1 MNKVLKIGVIGLG
14 VGEKHAEA
22 YLTNSKCKLIAV
34 SDFDEV
40 KLKNFQK
47 KAGNLKYVSS
57 NADDIL
63 FDPEIDLVSIA
74 SFDNFHADQILKAI
88 SAGKNIFVEKPLCL
102 HDEEYETI
110 RTALAYNPQIKLSS
124 NLVLRCAPHFKEV
137 KEKLKSGFFGKPYY
151 FEGDYNYGRI
161 NKIVNSWRGEIPFYS
176 VVHGGAIHLTD
187 LIIWLAE
194 SRVVEVVAVGNR
206 IMTEGTKFKF
216 PDMVSALLKFE
227 NGITAKVSANFG
239 CVMPHH
245 HGLAVFGSEGSYI
258 KGFQNEEY
266 YNSREADGNKIC
278 RAYEEKFPKTELLES
293 FIDFVLNDNEPL
305 VTTADVLDT
314 MAVSLAIE
322 RSLQT
327 NNWEKVKY

>member
-1 MNKVLKIGVIGLG
+1 MNKVLKIGIIGLG
-14 VGEKHAEA
+14 VGEKHAEV
-22 YLTNSKCKLIAV
+22 YLQNSKCKLIAV
-34 SDFDEV
+34 SDFNEG
-40 KLKNFQK
+40 KLSDFNAKIND
-47 KAGNLKYVSS
+47 LKYVSV

-63 FDPEIDLVSIA
+63 SDPEIDLVSIA
-74 SFDNFHADQILKAI
+74 SYDNFHADQILKAI
-88 SAGKNIFVEKPLCL
+88 SAGKHIFVEKPLCL
-102 HDEEYETI
+102 HDHEYELI
-110 RTALAYNPQIKLSS
+110 RFALDQNPEIKLSS
-124 NLVLRCAPHFKEV
+124 NLVLRCAPHFKEI
-137 KEKLKSGFFGKPYY
+137 KAKLQSGFFGKPYY

-161 NKIVNSWRGEIPFYS
+161 NKIINSWRGEIPFYS

-187 LIIWLAE
+187 LIVWLSE
-194 SRVVEVVAVGNR
+194 SRITDVVAVGNK
-206 IMTEGTKFKF
+206 IMTDNTKFKF

-245 HGLAVFGSEGSYI
+245 HGLSVFGSEGSYI

-266 YNSREADGNKIC
+266 YNSREADGNRTS
-278 RAYEEKFPKTELLES
+278 RAYEEKFSKTELLES
-293 FIDFVLNDNEPL
+293 FIDFIINDTVPMVTTIDVLN
-305 VTTADVLDT
+305 T